1 LIELIAQDPES
12 RYLLSVTGSDK
23 LTIEQEVRFSS
34 GTFYL
39 AGTLAT
45 PDGDG
50 PFPGVLLIAGSGQVD
65 RNENHK
71 KLAINVFREIAGYLA
86 ENGIATLRYDKRGVG
101 ASEGNYWETG
111 FFDNVSDAS
120 SALHCLKAQKQIRP
134 EEVFLLGHS
143 EGALIATRLAAEG
156 ADVAGVIL
164 LAGPA
169 RSGEEVLKWQTGQVV
184 KGMRGINK
192 WLIKLLRINVAKAQ
206 QKQID
211 KIKRSKKD
219 WYRVQLVVKL
229 NARWMREF
237 IAYNPAEDLPRIRVP
252 VLAITGSKD
261 IQVDPGD
268 LKRMSEIMQTN
279 LEYHEVPDVTHIL
292 RIEEGEPTLNTYKK
306 QVQQPMDSRVMQLT
320 LEWLREKLGTAQ

>member
-1 LIELIAQDPES
+1 
-12 RYLLSVTGSDK
+12 
-23 LTIEQEVRFSS
+23 LTIEQEVRFTS
-34 GTFYL
+34 GTFHL
-39 AGTLAT
+39 AGSLAA

-71 KLAINVFREIAGYLA
+71 KLAINVFREIANHLA

-111 FFDNVSDAS
+111 FFDNISDAS
-120 SALHCLKAQKQIRP
+120 SALNYLKAQKQIRP
-134 EEVFLLGHS
+134 EAVFLLGHS
-143 EGALIATRLAAEG
+143 EGALIVTKLAADG
-156 ADVAGVIL
+156 ADVAGVVL
-164 LAGPA
+164 LGGPA
-169 RSGEEVLKWQTGQVV
+169 RSGEDVLKWQAQQVV
-184 KGMRGINK
+184 KGMRGPNK

-211 KIKRSKKD
+211 KIKRSVKD

-252 VLAITGSKD
+252 VMAITGAKD
-261 IQVDPGD
+261 IQVDPRD
-268 LKRMSEIMQTN
+268 LKRMSEIMQTDF
-279 LEYHEVPDVTHIL
+279 EYHEVANVSHIL
-292 RIEEGEPTLNTYKK
+292 RVEEGEPTLNTYKK
-306 QVQQPMDSRVMQLT
+306 QVQQPMDSRILHLI
-320 LEWLREKLGTAQ
+320 LEWLRKHINISAQ